1 MTEPNQKPPQPD
13 LSLGMPKPSPQ
24 LSKEASREALVDS
37 KNQFDDF
44 INPNPMPASDLSYQP
59 HLPAHTHQTPR
70 LSKAEETSLIRHNHL
85 TYLMYVLSFFTAG
98 LLWIVPIVMN
108 YARRREADGTWL
120 ATHFDWQIKT
130 CWSSLGFGLIGVVMV
145 IIGLGGV
152 GISALA
158 ESTGGAIGSVGLG
171 LFGGLILFLAT
182 IWHIY
187 RIVRG
192 WVALTDKR
200 PVP

>member
-1 MTEPNQKPPQPD
+1 MTEPNPKSPQPD
-13 LSLGMPKPSPQ
+13 LNLSKQKPSTKPSEQ
-24 LSKEASREALVDS
+24 VSAQTSTAGNS
-37 KNQFDDF
+37 QFDDF
-44 INPNPMPASDLSYQP
+44 ISPNPMPASDLSYQP

-130 CWSSLGFGLIGVVMV
+130 FWYSLVFGLIGVVMV